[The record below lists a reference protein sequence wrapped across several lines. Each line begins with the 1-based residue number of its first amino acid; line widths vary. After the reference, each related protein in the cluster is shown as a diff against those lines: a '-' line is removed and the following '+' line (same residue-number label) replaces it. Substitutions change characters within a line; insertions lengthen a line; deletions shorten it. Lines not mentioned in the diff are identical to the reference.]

1 MTATAAPRLTWRQ
14 PWYGAPLGLCLLFLL
29 IVLRLVDPAMVE
41 RLRLAQFD
49 SFHRLAPR
57 SDDGVTVWIVDV
69 DEESLRAHGQWPWPR
84 WRLARLIE
92 QLHAGGI
99 AGLGIDM
106 VFDQPDRLSPPLYSG
121 QTEGLPRALRDA
133 LSELPSTD
141 ERLAE
146 ALAKGPVS
154 VAALGLDFRL
164 DPGAFRAPRTMF
176 RSVGGGT
183 LETLPAFKDAVRSLP
198 LLTLAAAGEGLANA
212 TPEQDNIVRRVPIVA
227 KVADTLMP
235 SLGFD
240 TLRLAIGA
248 RNFSVV
254 SKGGVVAGV
263 IAADVAVPT
272 AGDGRLWLHFTPH
285 RPERFTSAADLI
297 EGRVDAAMLRGK
309 IVLLGST
316 AYGLGDFH
324 ATPLDP
330 RMPGV
335 EIQAQAIENIANAA
349 FLSRRNN
356 ADLIEAAVILVVGLL
371 ALFLVPYPRPM
382 LAGALVAGGVLL
394 LVGGSFAFF
403 VLQRELLD
411 VTGPIGSTAILVG
424 QMLVA
429 QLRTTDQERKRIASA
444 LARERELA
452 ARVEGEMT
460 AARQIQMGM
469 LPQIFPRVAGFEIAA
484 GIEPAK
490 AVGGDFYD
498 VRLLDDGRVYFAI
511 GDVSGKG
518 VAAAL
523 FMALSQSLAR
533 ANARLETDIARIV
546 TATNRELSAE
556 NPAMMFVTLIAGLLD
571 PHTGEL
577 TFTNAGHDAPIRIGA
592 DATLE
597 TLEGDGGPPLCVID
611 DLDYP
616 ALSATLAPG
625 QALVLFT
632 DGVTEAT
639 ALDQSLYG
647 MERLHRVLGNSASA
661 SAARMVAAI
670 VEDVATFARGAEPAD
685 DVTVLVLRRYV
696 SEP

>member
-1 MTATAAPRLTWRQ
+1 MTATAAPRLTWRR
-14 PWYGAPLGLCLLFLL
+14 PWYGAPLGLCLLLL
-29 IVLRLVDPAMVE
+29 LVALRLFDPTMVE
-41 RLRLAQFD
+41 RLRLTQFD
-49 SFHRLAPR
+49 VFHRLAPR
-57 SDDGVTVWIVDV
+57 GNDGLTVWIVDV
-69 DEESLRAHGQWPWPR
+69 DEESLRALGQWPWPR

-106 VFDQPDRLSPPLYSG
+106 VFDQPDRMSPPLYSG
-121 QTEGLPRALRDA
+121 QTERLPRALREA

-146 ALAKGPVS
+146 ALSKGQVS

-164 DPGAFRAPRTMF
+164 DPAAFRAPRTVF
-176 RSVGGGT
+176 RNVGGGPMDT
-183 LETLPAFKDAVRSLP
+183 LASFKDAVRSLP

-212 TPEQDNIVRRVPIVA
+212 MPEQDNIVRRVPVVS

-254 SKGGVVAGV
+254 SQDGVVAGV

-272 AGDGRLWLHFTPH
+272 TGDGRLWLHFTPH
-285 RPERFTSAADLI
+285 RPERFISATDLI
-297 EGRVDAAMLRGK
+297 EGRVDASMLRGQ

-330 RMPGV
+330 RTPGV
-335 EIQAQAIENIANAA
+335 EIQAQAIENMANTA
-349 FLSRRNN
+349 FLLRGNH
-356 ADLIEAAVILVVGLL
+356 ADLIEAALILGVGLL
-371 ALFLVPYPRPM
+371 VVFLVPYPRPL
-382 LAGALVAGGVLL
+382 LAGALVAAGGLALFGV
-394 LVGGSFAFF
+394 SFGLF
-403 VLQRELLD
+403 VVERQLLD
-411 VTGPIGSTAILVG
+411 VTGPIGGTAILVG

-444 LARERELA
+444 LAREREIA

-469 LPQIFPRVAGFEIAA
+469 LPQIFPQVAGFEIAA

-546 TATNRELSAE
+546 TETNRELSAE

-571 PHTGEL
+571 PRTGEL

-592 DATLE
+592 DASLE

-625 QALVLFT
+625 QSLVLFT

-647 MERLHRVLGNSASA
+647 MERLHAVLGGCASA
-661 SAARMVAAI
+661 SAARTVAAV
-670 VEDVATFARGAEPAD
+670 VEDVAAFARGADPAD
-685 DVTVLVLRRYV
+685 DVTVLVLRRYL